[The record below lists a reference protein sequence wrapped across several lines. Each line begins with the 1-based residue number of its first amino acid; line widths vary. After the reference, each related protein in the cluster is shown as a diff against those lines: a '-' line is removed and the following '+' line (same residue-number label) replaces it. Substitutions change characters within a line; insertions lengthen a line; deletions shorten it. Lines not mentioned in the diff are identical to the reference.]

1 MNIPLNE
8 YDFLKRALAV
18 YGEKEAVICGAH
30 RLTYNQVA
38 DRVHRWSNAMTGLGL
53 QKGDRVG
60 ILSKNCHRVIDAFY
74 GAPLNGLVAM
84 PMNFRLL
91 SSDFEYI
98 LNHGKAKALVVQSGL
113 EHLIEPIR
121 AQLSSVEHFILASDD
136 VSEDTPSWLDY
147 ESLLSNTSPEK
158 PKEIRCEEDE
168 LTALL
173 YTSGTTGRPK
183 GVMLTHRN
191 LYLNAI
197 NALIEFGLQD
207 KDVFLQS
214 TAQFHCNGWGMP
226 YATTAVGGTQVI
238 LDNFDPAIVCNLIK
252 KEKVTVS
259 CMAPTMLSM
268 LLNHPEL
275 DSQALQRNL
284 RIGTAGSAPPM
295 AVIKELQH
303 RLGWEV
309 IQVYG
314 LTETSPFLTVSKLKP
329 HMTDWDEDK
338 KCRVQTRS
346 GYPMIGVD
354 LKVVDDQG
362 NEVPNDGVAT
372 GEVLAR
378 SNVVM
383 EGYWE
388 QPEATAAAIVDGW
401 FHTGDVATIDKEGA
415 IEVVDR
421 SKDLIISGAE
431 NISSIEVEGVLYQH
445 ASVLEAAVIA
455 VPNERWGE
463 VPKAYVVLKQS
474 CAISEDELITFCRDR
489 LAHFKCPKSVD
500 FVEELPRTATG
511 KIQKRRLREEHW
523 KDKPKQV

>member
-98 LNHGKAKALVVQSGL
+98 LNHGKAKALVVQSEL

-183 GVMLTHRN
+183 GAELSQFNMF
-191 LYLNAI
+191 YNA
-197 NALIEFGLQD
+197 E
-207 KDVFLQS
+207 
-214 TAQFHCNGWGMP
+214 
-226 YATTAVGGTQVI
+226 Y
-238 LDNFDPAIVCNLIK
+238 
-252 KEKVTVS
+252 
-259 CMAPTMLSM
+259 
-268 LLNHPEL
+268 
-275 DSQALQRNL
+275 
-284 RIGTAGSAPPM
+284 
-295 AVIKELQH
+295 
-303 RLGWEV
+303 
-309 IQVYG
+309 
-314 LTETSPFLTVSKLKP
+314 
-329 HMTDWDEDK
+329 
-338 KCRVQTRS
+338 
-346 GYPMIGVD
+346 
-354 LKVVDDQG
+354 
-362 NEVPNDGVAT
+362 
-372 GEVLAR
+372 
-378 SNVVM
+378 
-383 EGYWE
+383 
-388 QPEATAAAIVDGW
+388 
-401 FHTGDVATIDKEGA
+401 
-415 IEVVDR
+415 
-421 SKDLIISGAE
+421 
-431 NISSIEVEGVLYQH
+431 
-445 ASVLEAAVIA
+445 AAVRLMRKLRPAERA
-455 VPNERWGE
+455 VDER
-463 VPKAYVVLKQS
+463 
-474 CAISEDELITFCRDR
+474 
-489 LAHFKCPKSVD
+489 SVS
-500 FVEELPRTATG
+500 L
-511 KIQKRRLREEHW
+511 
-523 KDKPKQV
+523 